1 MQRSAVGSSD
11 TRQLDPTYDLLDRP
25 VALGGADDVVLTA
38 PAPDT
43 PTIDGRPV
51 EDPRLV
57 EALSVPQRF
66 SRADVLDRAA
76 KLGGVLR
83 VLGADGASRLIVSRD
98 LPAHVRAF
106 AVLAGVRIGVL
117 VDDEAAADAGAAT
130 RSGDPA
136 GSASPASPA
145 EAAEADADADA
156 ETLTIRP
163 HRDGESTAENADS
176 AIRTA
181 VRSVRSHFEGI
192 AVEGGGQSR
201 DLDRLVRDSRIQPAA
216 SRPRDAQRPAL
227 VRNGTTLTL
236 AEAAGHLEDLLMPAD
251 AATSAANDPTG
262 AADTGADHDLD

>member
-1 MQRSAVGSSD
+1 MTDKQGAAVESSD
-11 TRQLDPTYDLLDRP
+11 PQRLDPTYDLLDRP
-25 VALGGADDVVLTA
+25 VALGGADDVILAA

-57 EALSVPQRF
+57 EALSVPQTF

-83 VLGADGASRLIVSRD
+83 VLGADGASRLIVSGD
-98 LPAHVRAF
+98 LPTHVRAF

-117 VDDEAAADAGAAT
+117 VDDEAAVDSDAT
-130 RSGDPA
+130 PRSGDTTER
-136 GSASPASPA
+136 ASPTDD
-145 EAAEADADADA
+145 ADADADA

-163 HRDGESTAENADS
+163 HRDGESTAESADS

-227 VRNGTTLTL
+227 VVNGTTLTL
-236 AEAAGHLEDLLMPAD
+236 ADAAGHLADLLMTVD
-251 AATSAANDPTG
+251 
-262 AADTGADHDLD
+262 ADTSSDHQLG